1 MLLPLL
7 AALALAATPTV
18 DLDKLL
24 AKPRT
29 QVRSQT
35 KLAILLPKKLPV
47 AVADTKLYAKA
58 TGSRDA
64 YTFRL
69 TSTPDCDANYC
80 YAATFSAQKGGGA
93 LSGRAV
99 KLIRG
104 RAARYHPM
112 SCGASCA
119 PASIAWKER
128 GATYTL
134 EAMIP
139 LASDQKKLLS
149 DMANAAIKRGPR

>member
-7 AALALAATPTV
+7 AAVALAATPTV
-18 DLDKLL
+18 AIDKLL
-24 AKPRT
+24 AKPTT

-35 KLAILLPKKLPV
+35 KLAILLPKALPV
-47 AVADTKLYAKA
+47 ASADAKLYASA
-58 TGSRDA
+58 TGSRDRYA
-64 YTFRL
+64 FRL
-69 TSTPDCDANYC
+69 ASTPDCSANYC
-80 YAATFSAQKGGGA
+80 YAASFSAQKGGG
-93 LSGRAV
+93 LGGGEAV
-99 KLIRG
+99 TLTKKRK
-104 RAARYHPM
+104 ARYRPM

-128 GATYTL
+128 GATYTI

-139 LASDQKKLLS
+139 LESNQKKLLS